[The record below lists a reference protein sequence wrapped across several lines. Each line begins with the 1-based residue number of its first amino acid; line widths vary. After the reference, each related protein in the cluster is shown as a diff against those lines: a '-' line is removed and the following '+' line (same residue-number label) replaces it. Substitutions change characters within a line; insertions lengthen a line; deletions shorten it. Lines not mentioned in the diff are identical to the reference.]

1 MGNRPRSIRN
11 QKKSL
16 TDQTN
21 DNYQSARLTV
31 EEHLW
36 FYARLKGQQPES
48 VRAQSD
54 QMVVDLGILKTMI
67 LNWNN
72 FNGSLANHLAL
83 SKVKLEGIPHKRHEQ
98 SQNLSGGMQRKLSI
112 ACAFVGGSK

>member
-1 MGNRPRSIRN
+1 MTASIAIEIPN
-11 QKKSL
+11 K
-16 TDQTN
+16 
-21 DNYQSARLTV
+21 SARLTV

-54 QMVVDLGILKTMI
+54 QMVVDLGTVKTMI

-72 FNGSLANHLAL
+72 YNGSVAKYFA
-83 SKVKLEGIPHKRHEQ
+83 Q
-98 SQNLSGGMQRKLSI
+98 
-112 ACAFVGGSK
+112 